1 MNPLFDDMYMKKH
14 LAEYILFQIEQGY
27 ALPDIKKALSRFGY
41 KKQTVHDILRQ
52 LNLSDIPK
60 KKKAMYSIHDLDEE
74 LRIYVQSML
83 LDYIIKEHKV
93 GYTLEAIRN
102 ALINF
107 GHEPKVIDEA
117 ILIIEKGKVVDY
129 RKEPA
134 MLKFPQQIVSS
145 VTLFFIFAF
154 LVFLSIATD
163 TSILTILPNFSPA
176 FLAFVLVNLAYF
188 FLPNTKFLSTL
199 PLFAVIICVA
209 IFIAG
214 TQYGFLGKVPGSHI
228 ILILNSAIAFVSC
241 GIVCAFSKKGKEE
254 VVVHIKDK
262 KQRRLHQEEE
272 ALIEKQVHEP
282 KLIAPIPQE
291 PFHPKGQAYV
301 PHVSRQV
308 RNQVAHQIVHQA
320 PPQAAS
326 QTAHHIT
333 HHPPTPST
341 SLKSLKESID
351 KKQTLRKHPES
362 LEHLPEKRKYRLNK
376 SERIPLKKFE

>member
-27 ALPDIKKALSRFGY
+27 ALADIKKALSRFGY
-41 KKQTVHDILRQ
+41 KKQTIQDILRQ
-52 LNLSDIPK
+52 LNISDIPK
-60 KKKAMYSIHDLDEE
+60 KKKAMYSSHDLDEE
-74 LRIYVQSML
+74 LQIYVQSML
-83 LDYIIKEHKV
+83 IDYIIKEHKV

-129 RKEPA
+129 RKERA
-134 MLKFPQQIVSS
+134 VLKFPQQIVGS

-163 TSILTILPNFSPA
+163 TSIITILPNFSPA

-188 FLPNTKFLSTL
+188 FLPNTKLLSTL

-209 IFIAG
+209 FFIGG
-214 TQYGFLGKVPGSHI
+214 TQYGFLGKIPGSHI
-228 ILILNSAIAFVSC
+228 ILILNAAIAFVSC
-241 GIVCAFSKKGKEE
+241 ALVCAFSKKGKEE

-262 KQRRLHQEEE
+262 KQRRLHHEEE
-272 ALIEKQVHEP
+272 AFIEKQVHEP
-282 KLIAPIPQE
+282 KLIARIPQE
-291 PFHPKGQAYV
+291 PFHPKGQAYI
-301 PHVSRQV
+301 PPITRQV
-308 RNQVAHQIVHQA
+308 PNQVAHQA
-320 PPQAAS
+320 PTQAAS

-333 HHPPTPST
+333 HQTSHPST
-341 SLKSLKESID
+341 SLKSFKESID
-351 KKQTLRKHPES
+351 KKQRLRKHPNS
-362 LEHLPEKRKYRLNK
+362 IEHLPEKRKYKFNRR
-376 SERIPLKKFE
+376 ERIPLKKFE